1 MIKVVRVKNKEEISK
16 KAFEI
21 MHELVTSN
29 PKAVLGLA
37 TGSSPVGLYELMIRD
52 HKENGT
58 SYKDV
63 TTFNLDEYVGLPK
76 DHPESYYSFMHRNLF
91 DGLDVKEE
99 NIHIPSSEGDLEERC
114 DEYNEALSKQTID
127 LQILGIGSN
136 GHIGFNEPDTPFDS
150 VTHIVDL
157 KESTIKDNAR
167 FFDDDI
173 SKVPT
178 QAITMGISNVMAA
191 KKIILI
197 ANGENK
203 ANAIRATVMGPVD
216 EKVPASV
223 LQNHPDVVIIID
235 EEAGSSLY
243 KEKR

>member
-1 MIKVVRVKNKEEISK
+1 MIRVIRVKNKQEIAE

-21 MHELVTSN
+21 MHQIVTN
-29 PKAVLGLA
+29 KPDCTLGLA
-37 TGSSPVGLYELMIRD
+37 TGSSPIGLYELMIKD

-76 DHPESYYSFMHRNLF
+76 SHPESYFSFMHRNLF
-91 DGLDVKEE
+91 SGLDVREE
-99 NIHIPSSEGDLEERC
+99 NIHIPSSEGDLEDRC
-114 DEYNEALSKQTID
+114 REYNEALAENVID
-127 LQILGIGSN
+127 LQVLGIGSN

-167 FFDDDI
+167 FFDNDI

-191 KKIILI
+191 RKIMLL

-203 ANAIRATVMGPVD
+203 ANAIRATVMGVVD
-216 EKVPASV
+216 EKVPA
-223 LQNHPDVVIIID
+223 
-235 EEAGSSLY
+235 
-243 KEKR
+243 

>member
-99 NIHIPSSEGDLEERC
+99 NIHIPSSEGNLEERC

>member
-235 EEAGSSLY
+235 EEAGNSL
-243 KEKR
+243 

>member
-76 DHPESYYSFMHRNLF
+76 NHPESYYSFMHRNLF

-99 NIHIPSSEGDLEERC
+99 NIHIPSSEGNLEERC

-157 KESTIKDNAR
+157 NESTIKDNAR

>member
-99 NIHIPSSEGDLEERC
+99 NIHIPSSEGNLEERC
-114 DEYNEALSKQTID
+114 NEYNEALSKQTID

>member
-58 SYKDV
+58 IYKDV

-99 NIHIPSSEGDLEERC
+99 NIHIPSSEGNLEERC
-114 DEYNEALSKQTID
+114 EEYNEALSKQTID

>member
-1 MIKVVRVKNKEEISK
+1 M
-16 KAFEI
+16 
-21 MHELVTSN
+21 
-29 PKAVLGLA
+29 
-37 TGSSPVGLYELMIRD
+37 
-52 HKENGT
+52 
-58 SYKDV
+58 
-63 TTFNLDEYVGLPK
+63 
-76 DHPESYYSFMHRNLF
+76 
-91 DGLDVKEE
+91 
-99 NIHIPSSEGDLEERC
+99 
-114 DEYNEALSKQTID
+114 
-127 LQILGIGSN
+127 
-136 GHIGFNEPDTPFDS
+136 
-150 VTHIVDL
+150 

-191 KKIILI
+191 RKIILI

>member
-1 MIKVVRVKNKEEISK
+1 MKVVRVKNKEEISK

>member
-1 MIKVVRVKNKEEISK
+1 MIKVIKVKNYDEVSD

-21 MHELVTSN
+21 MHDLVVSKPN
-29 PKAVLGLA
+29 AVLGLA
-37 TGSSPVGLYELMIRD
+37 TGSSPVGLYQRMIKD
-52 HKENGT
+52 HQENGT

-63 TTFNLDEYVGLPK
+63 ITFNLDEYVGLEK
-76 DHPESYYSFMHRNLF
+76 SHPESYYLFMHRNLF

-99 NIHIPSSEGDLEERC
+99 NIHIPSSEGDLTANC
-114 DEYNEALSKQTID
+114 DSYNQALSQYQID

-136 GHIGFNEPDTPFDS
+136 GHIGFNEPGTSFDS

-178 QAITMGISNVMAA
+178 KAITMGISNVMAA
-191 KKIILI
+191 KQILLV
-197 ANGENK
+197 ASGANK
-203 ANAIRATVMGPVD
+203 ANAIQATVMGVVT
-216 EKVPASV
+216 ENVPASI
-223 LQNHPDVVIIID
+223 LQEHPNVIIIID
-235 EEAGSSLY
+235 EAAGSSLV
-243 KEKR
+243 KEKK

>member
-157 KESTIKDNAR
+157 NESTIKDNAR

>member
-99 NIHIPSSEGDLEERC
+99 NTHIPSSEGNLEERC
-114 DEYNEALSKQTID
+114 NEYNEALSKQTID

>member
-1 MIKVVRVKNKEEISK
+1 MIKVIKVKNKEEISK

-21 MHELVTSN
+21 MHELVTSK
-29 PKAVLGLA
+29 PDAVLGLA
-37 TGSSPVGLYELMIRD
+37 TGSSPIGLYQLMIRD

-58 SYKDV
+58 SYRNV

-91 DGLDVKEE
+91 DGIDVREE
-99 NIHIPSSEGDLEERC
+99 NIHIPSSEGNLDERC
-114 DEYNEALSKQTID
+114 REYNEALAKQTID

-157 KESTIKDNAR
+157 KESPIKDNAR
-167 FFDDDI
+167 FFDNDI

-191 KKIILI
+191 KKIVLV

-203 ANAIRATVMGPVD
+203 ANAIRATVMGVVN

-235 EEAGSSLY
+235 EEAASSLY

>member
-1 MIKVVRVKNKEEISK
+1 MKVVRVKNKEEISK

-76 DHPESYYSFMHRNLF
+76 NHPESYYSFMHRNLF

-99 NIHIPSSEGDLEERC
+99 NIHIPSSEGNLEERC

-157 KESTIKDNAR
+157 NESTIKDNAR